1 MGSLVGDVANF
12 SIFDAHMKILE
23 KIPKRRQEPK
33 YKRLSRIYY
42 NRMFPR
48 RQDALKVALSVA
60 AGVFI
65 GVWPTIGVAI
75 LLTLAFC
82 AALRLPKV
90 PGVVASFVAN
100 PLTQFGFF
108 YPAGYGIGCW
118 IYRPGKISFDF
129 LDEFERIS
137 FKNCIEIVGNL
148 WSNAADHLIAFLI
161 GITIVAAVFAL
172 AFFFVAYF
180 MVSYRKKKW
189 IAAKTGYI
197 HNLIAEDEVLIKESH
212 KGKKPMMHIYP
223 FKALRPVN
231 PAEAETISA
240 LPYDVM
246 NRAEAK
252 AMAEGLPHSY
262 LRVTR
267 AELELDDSVDAY
279 DPKVYAHARENM
291 EKMIADGV
299 IAFDKKDCLYVY
311 RQTMNGREQYGLVCC
326 VPAADYFNGTI
337 KKHELTRA
345 DKEEDRLRH
354 VLATNANTGPV
365 FLTYRDNGQFDVFG
379 AVTKRAP
386 VYDFV
391 SKGDG
396 FGHTVWVID
405 NDEEIA
411 AIRKAFEEVPV
422 SYIAD
427 GHHRSAAGARA
438 ASYRAEQNPKNTG
451 DEEYNRY
458 LAILFPSTQ
467 LKILDYNRVLKD
479 LNGRTPDE
487 LMAEMEKVFDIA
499 PLAEMQSPSKQNQ
512 VNFYMGG
519 KWYACTF
526 KDKFL
531 KNLGPVDSLDV
542 ALLQKLILNPL
553 FDIDDPRTSK
563 RIDFVGGIRGLGEL
577 VKRVDSGECACAFAM
592 YPTTLDQL
600 MNIADAGEIMPPKS
614 TWFEPKL
621 RDGLLVHTLD

>member
-1 MGSLVGDVANF
+1 MSDLDN
-12 SIFDAHMKILE
+12 SQ
-23 KIPKRRQEPK
+23 KRRQEPK
-33 YKRLSRIYY
+33 FKRLSRIYY

-48 RQDALKVALSVA
+48 RQDALRVAFSVA

-65 GVWPTIGVAI
+65 GIWPTIGVAI
-75 LLTLAFC
+75 LLTVAFC
-82 AALRLPKV
+82 AAFRLPKV
-90 PGVVASFVAN
+90 PGVVSSFVAN

-108 YPAGYGIGCW
+108 YPAGYYIGCS
-118 IYRPGKISFDF
+118 IIHPDKINFDF
-129 LDEFERIS
+129 LSEMEGLS
-137 FKNCIEIVGNL
+137 FKNCVTVVRNL
-148 WSNAADHLIAFLI
+148 LQNAPDHFLAFMI
-161 GITIVAAVFAL
+161 GITIVAAIFAL
-172 AFFFVAYF
+172 AFFVAAYF
-180 MVSYRKKKW
+180 IVSYRKKKW
-189 IAAKTGYI
+189 IAGKTGYI
-197 HNLIAEDEVLIKESH
+197 HNLIAEDQVIIKESRN
-212 KGKKPMMHIYP
+212 KGKPMMHIYP

-231 PAEAETISA
+231 PDEAKNISA

-252 AMAEGLPHSY
+252 EMAKGLPHSY

-279 DPKVYAHARENM
+279 DPKVYAHARENLD
-291 EKMIADGV
+291 KMIADGV
-299 IAFDKKDCLYVY
+299 IAYDKKDCLYVY

-326 VPAADYFNGTI
+326 VPAADYFNGII

-354 VLATNANTGPV
+354 VLDTNANTGPV
-365 FLTYRDNGQFDVFG
+365 FLTYRDQGQFDVFG
-379 AVTKRAP
+379 AVTKRKP

-391 SKGDG
+391 SDGDG

-405 NDEEIA
+405 DDAEIA
-411 AIRKAFEEVPV
+411 AIRKAFEAVPV

-451 DEEYNRY
+451 EEEYNRY

-487 LMAEMEKVFDIA
+487 LMAEMGKVFDIA
-499 PLAEMQSPSKQNQ
+499 PLAGMESPAKQNQ

-526 KDKFL
+526 KAQFL

-542 ALLQKLILNPL
+542 ALLQKLILKPL

-621 RDGLLVHTLD
+621 RDGLLVHSLD

>member
-1 MGSLVGDVANF
+1 MCPKYF
-12 SIFDAHMKILE
+12 IFDPFMSDLDNSQ
-23 KIPKRRQEPK
+23 KRRQEPK
-33 YKRLSRIYY
+33 FKRLSRIYY

-48 RQDALKVALSVA
+48 RQDALRVAFSVA

-65 GVWPTIGVAI
+65 GIWPTIGVAI
-75 LLTLAFC
+75 LLTVAFC
-82 AALRLPKV
+82 AAFRLPKV
-90 PGVVASFVAN
+90 PGVVSSFVAN

-108 YPAGYGIGCW
+108 YPSGYYIGCS
-118 IYRPGKISFDF
+118 IIQPDKINFDF
-129 LDEFERIS
+129 LSEMEGLS
-137 FKNCIEIVGNL
+137 FKNCVTVVRNL
-148 WSNAADHLIAFLI
+148 LQNAPDHFLAFMI
-161 GITIVAAVFAL
+161 GITIVAAIFAL
-172 AFFFVAYF
+172 AFFVAAYF
-180 MVSYRKKKW
+180 IVSYRKKKW
-189 IAAKTGYI
+189 IAGKTGYI
-197 HNLIAEDEVLIKESH
+197 HNLIAEDQVIIKESRN
-212 KGKKPMMHIYP
+212 KGKPMMHIYP

-231 PAEAETISA
+231 PDEAKNISA

-252 AMAEGLPHSY
+252 EMAKGLPHSY

-279 DPKVYAHARENM
+279 DPKVYAHARENLD
-291 EKMIADGV
+291 KMIADGV
-299 IAFDKKDCLYVY
+299 IAYDKKDCLYVY

-326 VPAADYFNGTI
+326 VPAADYFNGII

-354 VLATNANTGPV
+354 VLDTNANTGPV
-365 FLTYRDNGQFDVFG
+365 FLTYRDQGQFDVFG
-379 AVTKRAP
+379 AVTKRKP

-391 SKGDG
+391 SDGDG

-405 NDEEIA
+405 DDAEIA
-411 AIRKAFEEVPV
+411 AIRKAFEAVPV

-451 DEEYNRY
+451 EEEYNRY

-479 LNGRTPDE
+479 LNGRTPE
-487 LMAEMEKVFDIA
+487 QLMAEMGKVFDIA
-499 PLAEMQSPSKQNQ
+499 PLAGMESPAKQNQ

-526 KDKFL
+526 KAQFL

-542 ALLQKLILNPL
+542 ALLQKLILKPL

-621 RDGLLVHTLD
+621 RDGLLVHSLD

>member
-1 MGSLVGDVANF
+1 MIRFKHTPIDRNES
-12 SIFDAHMKILE
+12 
-23 KIPKRRQEPK
+23 K

-48 RQDALKVALSVA
+48 RQDALKVAWSVFI
-60 AGVFI
+60 GVFI
-65 GVWPTIGVAI
+65 GVWPTIGFAIILTVAV
-75 LLTLAFC
+75 C
-82 AALRLPKV
+82 AVFRLPKV
-90 PGVVASFVAN
+90 PGVIADFVAN
-100 PLTQFGFF
+100 PVTQFGFF
-108 YPAGYGIGCW
+108 YPGGYYIGCK
-118 IYRPGKISFDF
+118 IYNPDSISFDF
-129 LDEFERIS
+129 LGEFERMSIR
-137 FKNCIEIVGNL
+137 NCVVIIKNL
-148 WSNAADHLIAFLI
+148 WVNAADHLIAFMI
-161 GITIVAAVFAL
+161 GITIMAAATAFVFFAI
-172 AFFFVAYF
+172 AYF
-180 MVSYRKKKW
+180 VVSYRKKKW
-189 IAAKTGYI
+189 IDGKTGYI
-197 HNLIAEDEVLIKESH
+197 HNLISEDEVLIKESH

-267 AELELDDSVDAY
+267 AELELPDSVDAY
-279 DPKVYAHARENM
+279 DPKVYAHARENLD
-291 EKMIADGV
+291 KMIADGV
-299 IAFDKKDCLYVY
+299 IAYDKKPCLYVY

-326 VPAADYFNGTI
+326 VPAADYFNGII

-365 FLTYRDNGQFDVFG
+365 FLTYRDQGQFDVFG
-379 AVTKRAP
+379 AVTKRPP

-396 FGHTVWVID
+396 FGHTVWIID
-405 NDEEIA
+405 DDAEIE
-411 AIRKAFEEVPV
+411 AIRKSFEAVPV

-438 ASYRAEQNPKNTG
+438 ASYRAQQNPNNTG
-451 DEEYNRY
+451 AEEYNRY

-479 LNGRTPDE
+479 LNGRTPE
-487 LMAEMEKVFDIA
+487 QLMAEMKKVFDIVE
-499 PLAEMQSPSKQNQ
+499 LDSMQSPAKQNQ

-519 KWYACTF
+519 KWYACSF
-526 KDKFL
+526 KAEYL

-542 ALLQKLILNPL
+542 ALLQKLILKPL

-621 RDGLLVHTLD
+621 RAGLLVHSLD

>member
-1 MGSLVGDVANF
+1 MIRFKHTPIDRNES
-12 SIFDAHMKILE
+12 
-23 KIPKRRQEPK
+23 K

-48 RQDALKVALSVA
+48 RQDALKVAWSVFI
-60 AGVFI
+60 GVFI
-65 GVWPTIGVAI
+65 GVWPTIGFAIILTVAV
-75 LLTLAFC
+75 C
-82 AALRLPKV
+82 AVFRLPKV
-90 PGVVASFVAN
+90 PGVIADFVAN
-100 PLTQFGFF
+100 PVTQFGFF
-108 YPAGYGIGCW
+108 YPGGYYIGCK
-118 IYRPGKISFDF
+118 IYNPDSISFDF
-129 LDEFERIS
+129 LGEFERMSIR
-137 FKNCIEIVGNL
+137 NCVVIIKNL
-148 WSNAADHLIAFLI
+148 WVNAADHLIAFMI
-161 GITIVAAVFAL
+161 GITIMAAVTAFVFFAI
-172 AFFFVAYF
+172 AYF
-180 MVSYRKKKW
+180 VVSYRKKKW
-189 IAAKTGYI
+189 IDGKTGYI
-197 HNLIAEDEVLIKESH
+197 HNLISEDEVLIKESH

-267 AELELDDSVDAY
+267 AELELPDSVDAY
-279 DPKVYAHARENM
+279 DPKVYAHARENLD
-291 EKMIADGV
+291 KMIADGV
-299 IAFDKKDCLYVY
+299 IAYDKKPCLYVY
-311 RQTMNGREQYGLVCC
+311 RQTMNDREQYGLVCC
-326 VPAADYFNGTI
+326 VPAADYFNGII

-365 FLTYRDNGQFDVFG
+365 FLTYRDQGQFDVFG
-379 AVTKRAP
+379 AVTKRPP

-396 FGHTVWVID
+396 FGHTVWIID
-405 NDEEIA
+405 DDAEIE
-411 AIRKAFEEVPV
+411 AIRKSFEAVPV

-438 ASYRAEQNPKNTG
+438 ASYRAQQNPNNTG
-451 DEEYNRY
+451 AEEYNRY

-479 LNGRTPDE
+479 LNGRTPE
-487 LMAEMEKVFDIA
+487 QLMAEMKKVFDIVE
-499 PLAEMQSPSKQNQ
+499 LDSMQSPAKQNQ

-519 KWYACTF
+519 KWYACSF
-526 KDKFL
+526 KAEYL

-542 ALLQKLILNPL
+542 ALLQKLILKPL

-621 RDGLLVHTLD
+621 RDGLLVHSLD

>member
-1 MGSLVGDVANF
+1 MSDLDN
-12 SIFDAHMKILE
+12 SQ
-23 KIPKRRQEPK
+23 KRRQEPK

-48 RQDALKVALSVA
+48 RQDAFRVALSVA

-65 GVWPTIGVAI
+65 GIWPTIGVAI
-75 LLTLAFC
+75 LLTVAFC
-82 AALRLPKV
+82 AAFRLPKV
-90 PGVVASFVAN
+90 PGVVSSFVAN

-108 YPAGYGIGCW
+108 YPSGYYIGCS
-118 IYRPGKISFDF
+118 IIQPDKINFDF
-129 LDEFERIS
+129 LSEMEGLS
-137 FKNCIEIVGNL
+137 FKNCVTVVRNL
-148 WSNAADHLIAFLI
+148 LQNAPDHFLAFMI
-161 GITIVAAVFAL
+161 GITIVAAIFAL
-172 AFFFVAYF
+172 AFFVAAYF
-180 MVSYRKKKW
+180 IVSYRKKKW
-189 IAAKTGYI
+189 IAGKTGYI
-197 HNLIAEDEVLIKESH
+197 HNLIAEDQVIIKESRN
-212 KGKKPMMHIYP
+212 KGKPMMHIYP

-231 PAEAETISA
+231 PDEAKNISA

-252 AMAEGLPHSY
+252 EMAKGLPHSY

-279 DPKVYAHARENM
+279 DPKVYAHARENLD
-291 EKMIADGV
+291 KMIADGV
-299 IAFDKKDCLYVY
+299 IAYDKKDCLYVY

-326 VPAADYFNGTI
+326 VPAADYFNGII

-354 VLATNANTGPV
+354 VLDTNANTGPV
-365 FLTYRDNGQFDVFG
+365 FLTYRDQGQFDVFG
-379 AVTKRAP
+379 AVTKRKP

-391 SKGDG
+391 SDGDG

-405 NDEEIA
+405 DDAEIA
-411 AIRKAFEEVPV
+411 AIRKAFEAVPV

-451 DEEYNRY
+451 EEEYNRY

-479 LNGRTPDE
+479 LNGRTPE
-487 LMAEMEKVFDIA
+487 QLMAEMGKVFDIA
-499 PLAEMQSPSKQNQ
+499 PLAGMESPAKQNQ

-526 KDKFL
+526 KAQFL

-542 ALLQKLILNPL
+542 ALLQKLILKPL

-621 RDGLLVHTLD
+621 RDGLLVHSLD

>member
-1 MGSLVGDVANF
+1 MIRFKYKAIDRSE
-12 SIFDAHMKILE
+12 S
-23 KIPKRRQEPK
+23 K
-33 YKRLSRIYY
+33 YKRLGRIYY

-48 RQDALKVALSVA
+48 RQDASKVAWSVA
-60 AGVFI
+60 AGVAI
-65 GVWPTIGVAI
+65 GIWPTIGVAI
-75 LLTLAFC
+75 ILTVAFC
-82 AALRLPKV
+82 ALFRLPKV
-90 PGVVASFVAN
+90 PGIVASFVAN

-108 YPAGYGIGCW
+108 YPTGYSIGC
-118 IYRPGKISFDF
+118 KIINPDKINFDF
-129 LDEFERIS
+129 LSEFEGVS
-137 FKNCIEIVGNL
+137 FKNFTSVISHL
-148 WSNAADHLIAFLI
+148 WTSATDHVVAFLI
-161 GITIVAAVFAL
+161 GITIVAL
-172 AFFFVAYF
+172 FFGAIFFIATFFIVN
-180 MVSYRKKKW
+180 YRKKKW
-189 IAAKTGYI
+189 LEAKNSYI
-197 HNLIAEDEVLIKESH
+197 SSLIAEDQLLIKEAH
-212 KGKKPMMHIYP
+212 KGKNPMMHIFP

-231 PAEAETISA
+231 PDEAETISA

-252 AMAEGLPHSY
+252 AMAKGLAHSY

-267 AELELDDSVDAY
+267 AELELDDSLDAY
-279 DPKVYAHARENM
+279 DPKVYAHARENLD
-291 EKMIADGV
+291 KMIAEGV
-299 IAFDKKDCLYVY
+299 IVYDKKPCLYVY

-326 VPAADYFNGTI
+326 VPAKDYFNGII

-365 FLTYRDNGQFDVFG
+365 FLTYRDKGQFDIFG
-379 AVTKRAP
+379 AVTKRKP

-396 FGHTVWVID
+396 FGHTVWIID
-405 NDEEIA
+405 NDNEIE
-411 AIRKAFEEVPV
+411 AIRKSFEQVPV

-438 ASYRAEQNPKNTG
+438 ASFRAEQNPNNTG

-479 LNGRTPDE
+479 LNGHSVDE
-487 LMAEMEKVFDIA
+487 LWQLMKAVFNVQELDK
-499 PLAEMQSPSKQNQ
+499 MQSPTKQNQ
-512 VNFYMGG
+512 VNFYIGG

-526 KDKFL
+526 KPEFL

-542 ALLQKLILNPL
+542 ALLQKLILQPI

-592 YPTTLDQL
+592 YPTTLNQL
-600 MNIADAGEIMPPKS
+600 MDIADAGEIMPPKS

-621 RDGLLVHTLD
+621 RDGLLVHSLD

>member
-1 MGSLVGDVANF
+1 MSDLDN
-12 SIFDAHMKILE
+12 SQ
-23 KIPKRRQEPK
+23 KRRQEPK
-33 YKRLSRIYY
+33 FKRLSRIYY

-48 RQDALKVALSVA
+48 RQDALRVAFSVA

-65 GVWPTIGVAI
+65 GIWPTIGVAI

-82 AALRLPKV
+82 AAFRLPKV

-100 PLTQFGFF
+100 PVTQFGFF
-108 YPAGYGIGCW
+108 YPAGYYIGCSM
-118 IYRPGKISFDF
+118 IHPDKINFDF
-129 LDEFERIS
+129 LSEMEGLS
-137 FKNCIEIVGNL
+137 FKNCVTVVRNL
-148 WSNAADHLIAFLI
+148 LQNAPDHFLAFMI

-172 AFFFVAYF
+172 AFFVAAYF
-180 MVSYRKKKW
+180 IVSYRKKKW
-189 IAAKTGYI
+189 IAGKTGYI
-197 HNLIAEDEVLIKESH
+197 HNLIAEDQVIIKESRN
-212 KGKKPMMHIYP
+212 KGKPMMHIYP

-231 PAEAETISA
+231 PDEAKNISA

-252 AMAEGLPHSY
+252 EMAKGLPHSY

-279 DPKVYAHARENM
+279 DPKVYAHARENLD
-291 EKMIADGV
+291 KMIADGV
-299 IAFDKKDCLYVY
+299 IAYDKKDCLYVY

-326 VPAADYFNGTI
+326 VPAADYFNGII

-354 VLATNANTGPV
+354 VLDTNANTGPV
-365 FLTYRDNGQFDVFG
+365 FLTYRDQGQFDVFG
-379 AVTKRAP
+379 AVTKRKP

-391 SKGDG
+391 SDGDG

-405 NDEEIA
+405 DDAEIA
-411 AIRKAFEEVPV
+411 AIRKAFEAVPV

-451 DEEYNRY
+451 EEEYNRY

-479 LNGRTPDE
+479 LNGRTPE
-487 LMAEMEKVFDIA
+487 QLMAEMGKVFDIA
-499 PLAEMQSPSKQNQ
+499 PLAGMESPAKQNQ

-526 KDKFL
+526 KAQFL

-542 ALLQKLILNPL
+542 ALLQKLILKPL

-621 RDGLLVHTLD
+621 RDGLLVHSLD

>member
-1 MGSLVGDVANF
+1 
-12 SIFDAHMKILE
+12 MKFLGR
-23 KIPKRRQEPK
+23 IPKRRQESK
-33 YKRLSRIYY
+33 YKRLSRIYF

-48 RQDALKVALSVA
+48 RHDALEVAWSVFI
-60 AGVFI
+60 GVFI
-65 GVWPTIGVAI
+65 GVSPTFGVALI
-75 LLTLAFC
+75 LTVATC
-82 AALRLPKV
+82 ALFKLPKI
-90 PGVVASFVAN
+90 PGVIADFVAN
-100 PLTQFGFF
+100 PVTQFGFF
-108 YPAGYGIGCW
+108 YPSGYALGCA
-118 IYRPGKISFDF
+118 IMKPEAINFDF
-129 LDEFERIS
+129 LGEFEQVSWSNFGTIM
-137 FKNCIEIVGNL
+137 GNL
-148 WSNAADHLIAFLI
+148 WHNAFSHLVAFLV
-161 GITIVAAVFAL
+161 GIEIIATITGFI
-172 AFFFVAYF
+172 FFFIAYF
-180 MVSYRKKKW
+180 VVCYRKKKW
-189 IAAKTGYI
+189 MAAKTGYI
-197 HNLIAEDEVLIKESH
+197 HNLIAEDEVLIKESRN
-212 KGKKPMMHIYP
+212 KGKPMMHIYP

-279 DPKVYAHARENM
+279 DPKVYAHARENLD
-291 EKMIADGV
+291 KMIADGV
-299 IAFDKKDCLYVY
+299 IAHDKKDCLYVY

-326 VPAADYFNGTI
+326 VPAADYFNGII

-365 FLTYRDNGQFDVFG
+365 FLTYRDNGQFDIFG
-379 AVTKRAP
+379 AVTKRKP

-396 FGHTVWVID
+396 FGHTVWIID

-411 AIRKAFEEVPV
+411 AIRKSFEAIPV

-438 ASYRAEQNPKNTG
+438 ASYRAEQNPDNKG

-479 LNGRTPDE
+479 LNGRTPE
-487 LMAEMEKVFDIA
+487 QLMAEMEKVFDIA
-499 PLAEMQSPSKQNQ
+499 PLAEMQSPAKQNQ

-519 KWYACTF
+519 KWYACSF
-526 KDKFL
+526 KAEYL

-542 ALLQKLILNPL
+542 ALLQKLILKPL

>member
-1 MGSLVGDVANF
+1 M
-12 SIFDAHMKILE
+12 
-23 KIPKRRQEPK
+23 RQP
-33 YKRLSRIYY
+33 RLFLAIVLAIDPGGYY
-42 NRMFPR
+42 
-48 RQDALKVALSVA
+48 
-60 AGVFI
+60 
-65 GVWPTIGVAI
+65 
-75 LLTLAFC
+75 
-82 AALRLPKV
+82 
-90 PGVVASFVAN
+90 
-100 PLTQFGFF
+100 
-108 YPAGYGIGCW
+108 IGCK
-118 IYRPGKISFDF
+118 IYNPDSISFDF
-129 LDEFERIS
+129 LGEFERMSIR
-137 FKNCIEIVGNL
+137 NCAVILENL
-148 WSNAADHLIAFLI
+148 WVNAADHLIAFLI
-161 GITIVAAVFAL
+161 GITIMAAATAFVFFAI
-172 AFFFVAYF
+172 AYF
-180 MVSYRKKKW
+180 VVSYRKKKW
-189 IAAKTGYI
+189 IDGKTGYI
-197 HNLIAEDEVLIKESH
+197 HNLISEDEVLIKESH

-267 AELELDDSVDAY
+267 AELELPDSVDAY
-279 DPKVYAHARENM
+279 DPKVYAHARENLD
-291 EKMIADGV
+291 KMIADGV
-299 IAFDKKDCLYVY
+299 IAYDTKPCLYVY

-326 VPAADYFNGTI
+326 VPAADYFNGII

-365 FLTYRDNGQFDVFG
+365 FLTYRDQGQFDVFG
-379 AVTKRAP
+379 AVTKRPP

-396 FGHTVWVID
+396 FGHTVWIID
-405 NDEEIA
+405 DDAEIE
-411 AIRKAFEEVPV
+411 AIRKSFEAVPV

-438 ASYRAEQNPKNTG
+438 ASYRAQQNPNNTG
-451 DEEYNRY
+451 AEEYNRY

-479 LNGRTPDE
+479 LNGRTPE
-487 LMAEMEKVFDIA
+487 QLMAEMKKVFDIVE
-499 PLAEMQSPSKQNQ
+499 LDSMQSPAKQNQ

-519 KWYACTF
+519 KWYACSF
-526 KDKFL
+526 KAEYL

-542 ALLQKLILNPL
+542 ALLQKLILKPL

-621 RDGLLVHTLD
+621 RDGLLVHSLD

>member
-1 MGSLVGDVANF
+1 MIHFKHTPIDRNES
-12 SIFDAHMKILE
+12 
-23 KIPKRRQEPK
+23 K

-48 RQDALKVALSVA
+48 RLDALQVAWSVFI
-60 AGVFI
+60 GVFI
-65 GVWPTIGVAI
+65 GVWPTIGFAIILTVA
-75 LLTLAFC
+75 LC
-82 AALRLPKV
+82 AVFRLPKV
-90 PGVVASFVAN
+90 PGVIADFVAN
-100 PLTQFGFF
+100 PVTQFGFF
-108 YPAGYGIGCW
+108 YPGGYYIGCKL
-118 IYRPGKISFDF
+118 YNPGSISFDF
-129 LDEFERIS
+129 LGEFERMS
-137 FKNCIEIVGNL
+137 VRNCVVIVKNL
-148 WSNAADHLIAFLI
+148 WVNAADHLIAFMI
-161 GITIVAAVFAL
+161 GITIMAAATGFV
-172 AFFFVAYF
+172 FFVLAYF
-180 MVSYRKKKW
+180 IVSYRKKKW
-189 IAAKTGYI
+189 IAGKTGYI
-197 HNLIAEDEVLIKESH
+197 HNLIAEDEVLIKESK
-212 KGKKPMMHIYP
+212 KGRKPMMHIFP

-267 AELELDDSVDAY
+267 AELELPDSVDAY
-279 DPKVYAHARENM
+279 DPKVYAHARENLD
-291 EKMIADGV
+291 KMIADGV
-299 IAFDKKDCLYVY
+299 IAYDKKPCLYVY

-326 VPAADYFNGTI
+326 VPAADYFNGII

-365 FLTYRDNGQFDVFG
+365 FLTYRDQGQFDVFG
-379 AVTKRAP
+379 AVTKRKP

-405 NDEEIA
+405 DDAEIE
-411 AIRKAFEEVPV
+411 AIRKSFEAVPV

-438 ASYRAEQNPKNTG
+438 ASYRAEQNPQNTG
-451 DEEYNRY
+451 NEEYNRY

-479 LNGRTPDE
+479 LNGRTPE
-487 LMAEMEKVFDIA
+487 QLMAEMEKVFDIVE
-499 PLAEMQSPSKQNQ
+499 LDSMKSPEKQNQ

-526 KDKFL
+526 KAQFL

-542 ALLQKLILNPL
+542 ALLQRLILKPL

-621 RDGLLVHTLD
+621 RDGLLVHSLD

>member
-1 MGSLVGDVANF
+1 MIRFKHTPIDRNES
-12 SIFDAHMKILE
+12 
-23 KIPKRRQEPK
+23 K

-48 RQDALKVALSVA
+48 RQDALKVAWSVFI
-60 AGVFI
+60 GVFI
-65 GVWPTIGVAI
+65 GVWPTIGFAIILTVA
-75 LLTLAFC
+75 LC
-82 AALRLPKV
+82 AVFRLPKV
-90 PGVVASFVAN
+90 PGVIADFVAN
-100 PLTQFGFF
+100 PVTQFGFF
-108 YPAGYGIGCW
+108 YPGGYYIGCK
-118 IYRPGKISFDF
+118 IYNPDSISFDF
-129 LDEFERIS
+129 LGEFERMSIR
-137 FKNCIEIVGNL
+137 NCAVILENL
-148 WSNAADHLIAFLI
+148 WVNAADHLIAFLI
-161 GITIVAAVFAL
+161 GITIMAAATAFVFFAI
-172 AFFFVAYF
+172 AYF
-180 MVSYRKKKW
+180 VVSYRKKKW
-189 IAAKTGYI
+189 IDGKTGYI
-197 HNLIAEDEVLIKESH
+197 HNLISEDEVLIKESH

-267 AELELDDSVDAY
+267 AELELPDSVDAY
-279 DPKVYAHARENM
+279 DPKVYAHARENLD
-291 EKMIADGV
+291 KMIADGV
-299 IAFDKKDCLYVY
+299 IAYDKKPCLYVY

-326 VPAADYFNGTI
+326 VPAADYFNGII

-365 FLTYRDNGQFDVFG
+365 FLTYRDQGQFDVFG
-379 AVTKRAP
+379 AVTKRPP

-396 FGHTVWVID
+396 FGHTVWIID
-405 NDEEIA
+405 DDAEIE
-411 AIRKAFEEVPV
+411 AIRKSFEAVPV

-438 ASYRAEQNPKNTG
+438 ASYRAQQNPNNTG
-451 DEEYNRY
+451 AEEYNRY

-479 LNGRTPDE
+479 LNGRTPEQLMEE
-487 LMAEMEKVFDIA
+487 LKQVFDIA
-499 PLAEMQSPSKQNQ
+499 ELDSMQSPAKQNQ

-542 ALLQKLILNPL
+542 ALLQKLILKPL

-621 RDGLLVHTLD
+621 RDGLLVHSLD